1 MSTVL
6 TTRVLPPIRRPG
18 TRAVRLL
25 ERNLTLYRRIWIV
38 LFSGFFEPVFYL
50 FSIGL
55 GVGSLVDDGV
65 ALADGTRVSYTAFVA
80 PALLAASAM
89 NGAVYEST
97 LNVFFRL
104 KWGKIYDGMLATPLQ
119 PLDIALGEIGWSQ
132 LRGCLYAIGF
142 TIVMALF
149 GLVNTWWGILAIPIA
164 LLIGFAFA
172 GVGMACTTFMKGWQ
186 DFDLIQL
193 VIQPLFLFSGT
204 FFPIEFYPAGLQW
217 IVRISPLY
225 HGTEL
230 LRAVTLARFDWS
242 LLGHVAFLVVMGSIG
257 LAITRRRFEKLLMP

>member
-25 ERNLTLYRRIWIV
+25 ERNLTLYRRIWII
-38 LFSGFFEPVFYL
+38 LLSGFFEPVFYL
-50 FSIGL
+50 LSIGL
-55 GVGSLVDDGV
+55 GVGSMVDLVNLPDGR
-65 ALADGTRVSYTAFVA
+65 AVSYAAFVA
-80 PALLAASAM
+80 PALLASSAM
-89 NGAVYEST
+89 NGAIYEST
-97 LNVFFRL
+97 MNVFFRL
-104 KWGKIYDGMLATPLQ
+104 KWGKIYDGILATPLQ

-132 LRGCLYAIGF
+132 IRGTLYAIGF
-142 TIVMALF
+142 TIVMAMF
-149 GLVNTWWGILAIPIA
+149 GLITTWWGVLAVPIA

-186 DFDLIQL
+186 DFDLIPL

-204 FFPIEFYPAGLQW
+204 FFPVSFYPESLRFLVQ
-217 IVRISPLY
+217 VSPLY

-230 LRAVTLARFDWS
+230 LRAATLGVFDWS
-242 LLGHVAFLVVMGSIG
+242 LLSHTAFLLVMGGVG
-257 LAITRRRFEKLLMP
+257 LALTRRRFQKLLMP

>member
-1 MSTVL
+1 MSIEL
-6 TTRVLPPIRRPG
+6 GARVLPPIRRPG
-18 TRAVRLL
+18 ARAHRLL
-25 ERNLTLYRRIWIV
+25 ERNLVVYRRIWII

-50 FSIGL
+50 LSIGI
-55 GVGSLVDDGV
+55 GVGFLVNQGIT
-65 ALADGTRVSYTAFVA
+65 LADGRVVTYTAFVA
-80 PALLAASAM
+80 PALLASSAM
-89 NGAVYEST
+89 NGAIYEST

-104 KWGKIYDGMLATPLQ
+104 KWNKVYDGILATPLQ

-132 LRGCLYAIGF
+132 IRGCIYAIGF

-149 GLVNTWWGILAIPIA
+149 GLVTSLWGILAVPIA

-172 GVGMACTTFMKGWQ
+172 GVGMAATTFMKGWQ

-204 FFPIEFYPAGLQW
+204 FFPVSQYPEWLQAA
-217 IVRISPLY
+217 VQISPLY

-230 LRAVTLARFDWS
+230 LRAAMLNAFDWS
-242 LLGHVAFLVVMGSIG
+242 IVGHIAFLATMGTIG
-257 LAITRRRFEKLLMP
+257 LLITRRRFEKLLMP

>member
-1 MSTVL
+1 MSTAL
-6 TTRVLPPIRRPG
+6 TTRVVPPIRRPG
-18 TRAVRLL
+18 ARAIRLI
-25 ERNLTLYRRIWIV
+25 ERNLTVYRRIWII

-50 FSIGL
+50 LSIGL
-55 GVGSLVDDGV
+55 GVGTMVDEVRLPDGS
-65 ALADGTRVSYTAFVA
+65 AISYTAFVA
-80 PALLAASAM
+80 PALLASSAM
-89 NGAVYEST
+89 NGAIYEST

-104 KWGKIYDGMLATPLQ
+104 KWGKIYDGILATPLQ
-119 PLDIALGEIGWSQ
+119 ALDIALGEIGWSQ
-132 LRGCLYAIGF
+132 IRGCLYAIGF

-193 VIQPLFLFSGT
+193 AIQPLFLFSGT
-204 FFPIEFYPAGLQW
+204 FFPIEFYPQGLQW
-217 IVRISPLY
+217 LVRISPLY

>member
-18 TRAVRLL
+18 SRAIRLI

-50 FSIGL
+50 FSIGF
-55 GVGSLVDDGV
+55 GVGSMVNEVRLGDGRLV
-65 ALADGTRVSYTAFVA
+65 TYTAFVA
-80 PALLAASAM
+80 PALLASSAM
-89 NGAVYEST
+89 NGAIYEST

-104 KWGKIYDGMLATPLQ
+104 KWGKVYDGILATPLQ
-119 PLDIALGEIGWSQ
+119 ALDIAMGEIGWSQ
-132 LRGCLYAIGF
+132 IRGCLYAIGF
-142 TIVMALF
+142 TVVMTVF
-149 GLVNTWWGILAIPIA
+149 GLVNSWWGILAVPIA

-172 GVGMACTTFMKGWQ
+172 GVGMAATTFMKGWQ

-204 FFPIEFYPAGLQW
+204 FFPIDFYPAALQT
-217 IVRISPLY
+217 VARVSPLY

-230 LRAVTLARFDWS
+230 LRAATLGSFDWS
-242 LLGHVAFLVVMGSIG
+242 VVGHVAFLVVMGSIG
-257 LAITRRRFEKLLMP
+257 LAITRRRFEKLLLP